1 VTSHNKFDRLQLLIT
16 NLIGFKYV
24 LTRIPCNIF
33 RACLAGLLFGFESG
47 FSRRALPNI
56 FLEKS
61 FFSKKAEEPAYGF
74 SKMALVPPKEPLRRS
89 HAKHP
94 LSLAKQEIC

>member
-1 VTSHNKFDRLQLLIT
+1 VTSNDKFDILQLLIT

-24 LTRIPCNIF
+24 LTRIPCSIF
-33 RACLAGLLFGFESG
+33 RACLAGFLFGFDSS
-47 FSRRALPNI
+47 FSRGALPNV

-74 SKMALVPPKEPLRRS
+74 SKTALAPPEEPLWRS

-94 LSLAKQEIC
+94 LSLAKKEIC